1 MGGLPGFSQPP
12 MPSMHG
18 DYMVQAYGGIPPP
31 LSMQPMHPAMTPK
44 RKPKAKK
51 KPKKKPK
58 AKKKPKKK
66 PEKKPKKKPK
76 AKKNPKGVDKKI
88 GKSSR
93 KKKIRDPDAPKRS
106 RTAFNYFL
114 DDFRGQFKMENP
126 DSKGVVPVTRAGSIK
141 WKVSFERMRAL
152 SVLVRIRAIQ

>member
-1 MGGLPGFSQPP
+1 MYF
-12 MPSMHG
+12 
-18 DYMVQAYGGIPPP
+18 QACILE
-31 LSMQPMHPAMTPK
+31 LSFQVCVSVLSHCNYSSFGS
-44 RKPKAKK
+44 R
-51 KPKKKPK
+51 
-58 AKKKPKKK
+58 
-66 PEKKPKKKPK
+66 
-76 AKKNPKGVDKKI
+76 VWLQ
-88 GKSSR
+88 SR